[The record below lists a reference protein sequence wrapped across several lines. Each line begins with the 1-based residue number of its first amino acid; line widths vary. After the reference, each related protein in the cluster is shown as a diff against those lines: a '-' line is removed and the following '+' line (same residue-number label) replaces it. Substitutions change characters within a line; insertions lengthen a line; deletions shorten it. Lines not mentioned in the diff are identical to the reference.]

1 MTDRLFAKYLW
12 LVQTVFEA
20 GKISFEDI
28 SRKWDKAVMNDSHQ
42 PLRLRTFHNH
52 RNAIGEQL
60 HIDIECDKRDNL
72 YYIENPES
80 LKGDTINRW
89 LLDSFSVSNTLM
101 SNRNLADRILL
112 EEIPS
117 GRHHL
122 DAITSAMQ
130 ENRQM
135 LIDYEDYFG
144 NRNEDL
150 LIDPYCLKVFKRRWY
165 IFAYVPSMDIVRR
178 FGLDRIEK
186 IELANTTFIYPKDFT
201 PKTFFHDLYGV
212 IHDEKP
218 TRIRLKAYREKP
230 SYLRSLPLHHSQREI
245 ETGEDYAIF
254 EYWIAPTFDFVQEI
268 LLHRDQLEVLSPEP
282 FREHVASVIQRMS
295 NFYK

>member
-1 MTDRLFAKYLW
+1 MTNRLYAKYLW
-12 LVQTVFEA
+12 LIQTIN
-20 GKISFEDI
+20 KNDRISFEDI
-28 SRKWDKAVMNDSHQ
+28 ARKWDHASINLDHE
-42 PLRLRTFHNH
+42 PLQLRTFHNH
-52 RNAIGEQL
+52 RKAIEREFQ
-60 HIDIECDKRDNL
+60 IYIECDKRNNL
-72 YYIENPES
+72 YYIENPED
-80 LKGDTINRW
+80 LKGNSINRW
-89 LLDSFSVSNTLM
+89 LLDSFSVSSTLM

-122 DAITSAMQ
+122 DVITSAMQ

-135 LIDYEDYFG
+135 LIDYEDFFG
-144 NRNEDL
+144 NRNEGL
-150 LIDPYCLKVFKRRWY
+150 LIEPYCLKVFKRRWY
-165 IFAYVPSMDIVRR
+165 IFAYVPSMGIVRR

-186 IELANTTFIYPKDFT
+186 IELTEKTFDYPKDFS
-201 PKTFFHDLYGV
+201 PEAFFHNLYGV

-230 SYLRSLPLHHSQREI
+230 NYLRSLPLHHSQHEI

-268 LLHRDQLEVLSPEP
+268 LLHRDQLEVLSPAP
-282 FREHVASVIQRMS
+282 FREHVASVIRRMC

>member
-1 MTDRLFAKYLW
+1 MTDRLYAKYLW
-12 LVQTVFEA
+12 LIQTINTA
-20 GKISFEDI
+20 GRISFEAI
-28 SRKWDKAVMNDSHQ
+28 ARKWDNASLNDLHH
-42 PLRLRTFHNH
+42 PLLLRTFHNH
-52 RNAIGEQL
+52 RNAILVQFG
-60 HIDIECDKRDNL
+60 IDIECDKRTNR
-72 YYIENPES
+72 YYITNPDAFKKDS
-80 LKGDTINRW
+80 INQW
-89 LLDSFSVSNTLM
+89 LLDSFSVSSTLM

-130 ENRQM
+130 ESRQIQ
-135 LIDYEDYFG
+135 IDYEDFFG
-144 NRNEDL
+144 ERYDDL
-150 LIDPYCLKVFKRRWY
+150 LIEPYCLKMFKRRWY
-165 IFAYVPSMDIVRR
+165 VLAYVPSIDTVRR
-178 FGLDRIEK
+178 FGLDRIQQIK
-186 IELANTTFIYPKDFT
+186 LTDNTFNYPKDFS
-201 PKTFFHDLYGV
+201 PEAFFHDLYGV

-218 TRIRLKAYREKP
+218 TKVRLKAYREKP
-230 SYLRSLPLHHSQREI
+230 DYLRSLPLHHSQREI